1 MNAIMSRILPF
12 KRTSFLRG
20 LTTSSPPPPRT
31 ELPGTTPSHLSYIF
45 IHTPQPPSQYPSKYS
60 TPVQRAL
67 QVRATKWGG
76 SVGFSWSPDQPAI
89 PALPSES
96 SIDSTTASPSS
107 EQEYYLTAFSS
118 RGRLVIPSV
127 STSNVEEVESRLRE
141 HAQPLPSAA
150 HGHGVQP
157 ETSESQDVYIYVC
170 THGARDCRCG
180 DTGGAVASA
189 LREQVSRIDG
199 GRHIKV
205 AEVGH
210 VGGHKY
216 AANVLIYP
224 HGEWLGLVQPEDVPS
239 IVDTVLAVPL
249 RPLTADDAPLFPSH
263 WRGRMGLSKGEQVD
277 LFASYHSST
286 P

>member
-1 MNAIMSRILPF
+1 MSTTMNRILPF
-12 KRTSFLRG
+12 KSAAFIRR
-20 LTTSSPPPPRT
+20 LTTSSPTPPRT
-31 ELPGTTPSHLSYIF
+31 ELPGTAPSHLSYIF
-45 IHTPQPPSQYPSKYS
+45 LHTPQPPSQYPSKYS

-67 QVRATKWGG
+67 QVRATRWGG
-76 SVGFSWSPDQPAI
+76 SVGFSWSSDQPAI
-89 PALPSES
+89 PALTSES
-96 SIDSTTASPSS
+96 STDSTATPPSN

-127 STSNVEEVESRLRE
+127 SMSNVEEVESRLRE
-141 HAQPLPSAA
+141 HAQPLPSAV
-150 HGHGVQP
+150 HSTPPVP
-157 ETSESQDVYIYVC
+157 SELQDVYLYVC

-180 DTGGAVASA
+180 DTGGAVSSA
-189 LREQVSRIDG
+189 LRAEVSRINEG
-199 GRHIKV
+199 KRIKV

-239 IVDTVLAVPL
+239 IIDTVLAGPL
-249 RPLTADDAPLFPSH
+249 RPLTANDAPLHPSH
-263 WRGRMGLSKGEQVD
+263 WRGRMGLSKGEQLD